1 MKKMIKLF
9 RLLNSFKLKL
19 GYFFLILISSNSIA
33 QSYHDCTA
41 VDDFNDLID
50 KNANIEEEL
59 ATMNLE
65 FSKSLSKFDKCVNQ
79 EYLEKEKKQESLA
92 ENKEQK
98 EKSELAENKEQKEKS
113 ELAENE
119 EQKEKSELAKNEE
132 QKEKSG
138 SAENG
143 GQIENTKKD
152 ATALDNYN
160 KDKLYSAASEGE
172 NNSYNDESLS
182 KPIVNSVASTELSGT
197 ELSIENIEEASN
209 VTESEILDNS
219 ELDDFAKEEI
229 IEKEGKNIKIPQDI
243 PQDDNDSVLEKQI
256 KLAAMNEKDP
266 EKKKRL
272 WNEYRKYKGIPK
284 KN

>member
-1 MKKMIKLF
+1 MIKLF

-98 EKSELAENKEQKEKS
+98 EKSELAENEEQKEKS

-119 EQKEKSELAKNEE
+119 EQKEKSELAQNEE

-229 IEKEGKNIKIPQDI
+229 IEKEGKNSKIPQDI

-256 KLAAMNEKDP
+256 KLAAMNEQDP

>member
-33 QSYHDCTA
+33 QSYHDCTT

-98 EKSELAENKEQKEKS
+98 EKSELAENEEQKEKS

-119 EQKEKSELAKNEE
+119 EQKEKS
-132 QKEKSG
+132 G

-143 GQIENTKKD
+143 GQLENTKKD
-152 ATALDNYN
+152 PTALDNYN

-172 NNSYNDESLS
+172 NNIYDDESLS

-197 ELSIENIEEASN
+197 ELSIKNIEEAIN
-209 VTESEILDNS
+209 VSDSEFLGNSDLDNS
-219 ELDDFAKEEI
+219 LKEEM
-229 IEKEGKNIKIPQDI
+229 IENEGNNSKIPKDI

-256 KLAAMNEKDP
+256 KLAAMNEQDP

>member
-1 MKKMIKLF
+1 MIKLF

-33 QSYHDCTA
+33 QSYHDCTT

-119 EQKEKSELAKNEE
+119 EQKEKSELAENEE

-143 GQIENTKKD
+143 GQLENTKKD
-152 ATALDNYN
+152 PTALDNYN

-172 NNSYNDESLS
+172 NNIYDDESLS

-229 IEKEGKNIKIPQDI
+229 IEKEGKNSKIPQDI